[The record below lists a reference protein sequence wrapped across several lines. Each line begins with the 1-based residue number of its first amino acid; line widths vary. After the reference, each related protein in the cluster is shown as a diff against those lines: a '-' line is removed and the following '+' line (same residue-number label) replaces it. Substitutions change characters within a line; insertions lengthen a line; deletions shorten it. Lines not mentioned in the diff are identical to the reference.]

1 MNMMRIKIKSILK
14 IILIVLAILF
24 ILFYIN
30 WKFSPRTVVTT
41 QNIKGITYNM
51 TSFLKTS

>member
-1 MNMMRIKIKSILK
+1 MMRIKIKSILK